1 MIKFIFEKPRG
12 NNDSNAF
19 HFSFG
24 KKNFSSDVMF
34 REFFDVKHQIL
45 LSVKIFAT
53 FIYFVS
59 ELSSMNYVL

>member
-1 MIKFIFEKPRG
+1 MIQMHFILVLV
-12 NNDSNAF
+12 
-19 HFSFG
+19 

-59 ELSSMNYVL
+59 EFK

>member
-1 MIKFIFEKPRG
+1 MIKFVFEKPRG

-45 LSVKIFAT
+45 LSVKKYLPHLFT
-53 FIYFVS
+53 LCPS
-59 ELSSMNYVL
+59 